1 VTGPPGEPDAA
12 TPLAESERQ
21 GLRLPVLTRAELNRA
36 EADNIS
42 RAMSWLFLSRR
53 CAMPTRRAI
62 SAL

>member
-1 VTGPPGEPDAA
+1 MTGPPGEPDAA